1 MKPHLNKSR
10 AQRDGDST
18 LEEAKSAF
26 LDRSRQRDGSPRTH
40 YFLKALE
47 LITLNYYVQKGSLPK
62 AF

>member
-10 AQRDGDST
+10 AQRDGDPT

-26 LDRSRQRDGSPRTH
+26 LDRSRQGDGSPATN

-47 LITLNYYVQKGSLPK
+47 LITLNYYVQKG
-62 AF
+62 